1 MVGVFLSQ
9 KSIITVVV
17 GVVAVEVE
25 DGGAAIGL
33 DDVGVGDVLE
43 DVPLVEQMFCFFGE
57 LGADCFDSYLLA
69 TVLHQIDL

>member
-1 MVGVFLSQ
+1 MISTFSVN
-9 KSIITVVV
+9 
-17 GVVAVEVE
+17 VE

-43 DVPLVEQMFCFFGE
+43 DVPLVEQMFCFFDE